1 MTHKKSSIYGS
12 SKYDFQNS
20 NQGLLQLE
28 IECQHILKIMH
39 SLRDKIHTEKM
50 IYESAFRERTE
61 LCMSFFDLRKKF
73 IFVTFFSVFYQ
84 IGDDVPD
91 PLGIL
96 SVLSCAMCCH
106 LVVCRTYSSQGNE
119 RWSGSGIQSS
129 ELFQSFSCKINRVNK
144 SLNS

>member
-61 LCMSFFDLRKKF
+61 LCRSFFLTLEKNSFLLLSFQCF
-73 IFVTFFSVFYQ
+73 IKLVMMFLIHWGYSLFCLALCAAIWWYVGHTAPKGMNAGVAAEFNLLNYFR
-84 IGDDVPD
+84 
-91 PLGIL
+91 
-96 SVLSCAMCCH
+96 VLVAK
-106 LVVCRTYSSQGNE
+106 LTG
-119 RWSGSGIQSS
+119 
-129 ELFQSFSCKINRVNK
+129 
-144 SLNS
+144 